1 MENNVNK
8 SPTAAVAAE
17 QDDNNADDDS
27 VVMLEEETASE
38 DGQSLKNLSQNSN
51 RARRGPLKATMS
63 LSAMEDSPA
72 KTEDENST
80 CSGILKELLDKKKE
94 TAGYILSFFS
104 KFSVKL
110 I

>member
-8 SPTAAVAAE
+8 SPTAAASE

-38 DGQSLKNLSQNSN
+38 DGQSLENLSKNSN

-80 CSGILKELLDKKKE
+80 CSGILKELLDKKKRPPVIF
-94 TAGYILSFFS
+94 YLFS
-104 KFSVKL
+104 
-110 I
+110 

>member
-8 SPTAAVAAE
+8 SPTPAVAE

-38 DGQSLKNLSQNSN
+38 DGQSLKNSN

-72 KTEDENST
+72 KAEDENST
-80 CSGILKELLDKKKE
+80 CSGILEELLEKKRP
-94 TAGYILSFFS
+94 SNFW
-104 KFSVKL
+104 
-110 I
+110 

>member
-38 DGQSLKNLSQNSN
+38 DGQSLKNLSKDSN

-72 KTEDENST
+72 KAEDENST
-80 CSGILKELLDKKKE
+80 CSGILNELLDKKRDRRL
-94 TAGYILSFFS
+94 YFIFF
-104 KFSVKL
+104 F
-110 I
+110 

>member
-38 DGQSLKNLSQNSN
+38 DGQSLKNLSNNSN
-51 RARRGPLKATMS
+51 RARRGPLKATYRDES
-63 LSAMEDSPA
+63 WWRDEASDEIYSW
-72 KTEDENST
+72 TE
-80 CSGILKELLDKKKE
+80 SGVFEININH
-94 TAGYILSFFS
+94 GPQI
-104 KFSVKL
+104 
-110 I
+110 

>member
-8 SPTAAVAAE
+8 SPTAAAAE

-27 VVMLEEETASE
+27 VVILEEETASE
-38 DGQSLKNLSQNSN
+38 DGQSLKNLSKDSN

-80 CSGILKELLDKKKE
+80 CSGILKELLDKKE
-94 TAGYILSFFS
+94 TAGYILSFFPN
-104 KFSVKL
+104 FSVKL

>member
-8 SPTAAVAAE
+8 SPTAAAAE

-27 VVMLEEETASE
+27 VVILEEETASE
-38 DGQSLKNLSQNSN
+38 DGQSLKNSN

-72 KTEDENST
+72 KAEDENST
-80 CSGILKELLDKKKE
+80 CSGILKELLEKKRPPVI
-94 TAGYILSFFS
+94 YFIIFS
-104 KFSVKL
+104 
-110 I
+110 

>member
-8 SPTAAVAAE
+8 SPTPAVAE

-27 VVMLEEETASE
+27 VVMLEDETASE
-38 DGQSLKNLSQNSN
+38 DGQSLKNSN

-72 KTEDENST
+72 KAEDENST
-80 CSGILKELLDKKKE
+80 CSGILKELLEKKRPPVIF
-94 TAGYILSFFS
+94 YLFF
-104 KFSVKL
+104 L
-110 I
+110 ISP

>member
-8 SPTAAVAAE
+8 SPTAAAAE

-38 DGQSLKNLSQNSN
+38 DGQSLKNLSKNSN
-51 RARRGPLKATMS
+51 RARRPLKATMS

-80 CSGILKELLDKKKE
+80 CSGI
-94 TAGYILSFFS
+94 F
-104 KFSVKL
+104 
-110 I
+110 

>member
-8 SPTAAVAAE
+8 SPTAAAAE

-72 KTEDENST
+72 KAEDENST
-80 CSGILKELLDKKKE
+80 CSGILKELLDKKKRDR
-94 TAGYILSFFS
+94 GLYFIFFS
-104 KFSVKL
+104 NFSVKL